1 MRKTKDTLEREL
13 FNMRAAFVKY
23 RNEFEFVSAYL
34 KERGLTEDFEAFS
47 AECRR
52 KKLKEYYENIQVSVK
67 DTPEY
72 KEMLEKFGEDEVN
85 NMFKDSFLKKGGA
98 HNE

>member
-13 FNMRAAFVKY
+13 FNMRSAFVKY
-23 RNEFEFVSAYL
+23 RNEFEFVYAYL

-85 NMFKDSFLKKGGA
+85 EMLKKSFCKKGVA

>member
-1 MRKTKDTLEREL
+1 MRKTRNTLELEL
-13 FNMRAAFVKY
+13 FNMRVAFAKY

-52 KKLKEYYENIQVSVK
+52 KKLKEYYENLQVSVK
-67 DTPEY
+67 DMPEY

-85 NMFKDSFLKKGGA
+85 KMFKKSFCKKGGA